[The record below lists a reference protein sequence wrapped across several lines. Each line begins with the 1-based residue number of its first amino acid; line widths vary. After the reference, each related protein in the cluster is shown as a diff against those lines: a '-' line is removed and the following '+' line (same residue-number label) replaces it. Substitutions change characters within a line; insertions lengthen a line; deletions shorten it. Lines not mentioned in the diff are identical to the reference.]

1 MQVSWLGDARE
12 DLKMPIYADA
22 DFAGDPRTQRSTS
35 GVVLAVV
42 GPYTRCMLSAASHTQ
57 TCVSHSTP
65 EAEIVAA
72 DLALRTEAIPA
83 RPLWEKLLDRSV
95 DVEFMEDNEAV
106 VKICRSGNSQKLMH
120 LPRTHRVDASFIAEC
135 TQELNICKIG
145 HAHTD
150 NQAADICT
158 KRFTDP
164 PKWLKLLYLINVVSD
179 RFWTADT
186 FSRLINDFCV
196 KDHCPNR
203 PGGRFHPSIGTEDQ
217 KLNVVNKR

>member
-1 MQVSWLGDARE
+1 MKILYGARMARYDLLRAVCHSASCVTKWNRQNDVDLYRLICYINTTLDFMQVSWLGDTKDELR
-12 DLKMPIYADA
+12 MQIFADA

-42 GPYTRCMLSAASHTQ
+42 APYTRCLLSAASRRQ

-83 RPLWEKLLDRSV
+83 IPLWERLLGRKIDV
-95 DVEFMEDNEAV
+95 DFMEDNEAV

-120 LPRTHRVDASFIAEC
+120 LPRTHRVDAAFIAEC
-135 TQELNICKIG
+135 TKDLAVCTMG
-145 HAHTD
+145 HTHTD

-158 KRFTDP
+158 KSFTDP
-164 PKWLKLLYLINVVSD
+164 PKWLKLL
-179 RFWTADT
+179 
-186 FSRLINDFCV
+186 
-196 KDHCPNR
+196 
-203 PGGRFHPSIGTEDQ
+203 
-217 KLNVVNKR
+217 